1 MEAARREPGE
11 RITSLEERMTRLE
24 ARIDETN
31 KQIDRLYELLA
42 AEKTKHREP
51 QT

>member
-1 MEAARREPGE
+1 ME
-11 RITSLEERMTRLE
+11 RITSLEEKMTRLE

-31 KQIDRLYELLA
+31 KRLYELLA
-42 AEKTKHREP
+42 AEKTKQREP